1 MSVTAEDWENRKP
14 FNVQRV
20 KVHSV
25 LEGGQG
31 CANIVPLINVA
42 TTVNHLFHLTLC
54 EFFEEEISDQSLY
67 RQGIHFIVKKCT

>member
-42 TTVNHLFHLTLC
+42 TTVNNLFHLALKKRYLTSRC
-54 EFFEEEISDQSLY
+54 AGKEFIL
-67 RQGIHFIVKKCT
+67 